1 MAFGNNNGGDNQK
14 RTFGLQNPGFEG
26 NIISAR
32 TNEYGVGITVSVKSS
47 YNEKGDAKPG
57 AFLVNMFFGEKSPFA
72 EYAAGLNKGDY
83 VVVNG
88 GTLVADHYTTNQ
100 DEQSFQ
106 KYGQQV
112 NLRLEFPGLIAR
124 SARFDNYGNNG
135 NGGNG
140 GGGFGGGQQNQNQG
154 GGFGN
159 NQGNGNGGGFGGNN
173 GNGGGGFGGQQNQ
186 NQNQNQGG
194 GFGGN
199 GDQGGFGGGFGGGF
213 DDNTN
218 NF

>member
-1 MAFGNNNGGDNQK
+1 MAFGNNNGGDTQK

-32 TNEYGVGITVSVKSS
+32 TNEYGVGLTISVKSS

-72 EYAAGLNKGDY
+72 EYASGLNKGDY

-88 GTLVADHYTTNQ
+88 GTLVVDHYTTNQ

-106 KYGQQV
+106 KYGQQI

-135 NGGNG
+135 NGG
-140 GGGFGGGQQNQNQG
+140 GGFGGGQQNQNQG

-159 NQGNGNGGGFGGNN
+159 NQNQGGGFGGN
-173 GNGGGGFGGQQNQ
+173 GDQGGFGGGQQNQ

-199 GDQGGFGGGFGGGF
+199 GDQGGFGGGFGGGGF
-213 DDNTN
+213 DDNAN

>member
-1 MAFGNNNGGDNQK
+1 MAFGNNNGGDTQK

-32 TNEYGVGITVSVKSS
+32 TNEYGVGLTVSVKSS

-72 EYAAGLNKGDY
+72 EYASGLNRGDY

-135 NGGNG
+135 NGG
-140 GGGFGGGQQNQNQG
+140 GGFGGGQQNQNQNQG

-159 NQGNGNGGGFGGNN
+159 NQGNGNGGFGGNN
-173 GNGGGGFGGQQNQ
+173 GNGGGGFGGGQQ